1 MVLIEKVSAIL
12 AIVIGWCG
20 DVISAMVGEA
30 GELAELAPLW
40 LVGVAV
46 SALLLGVKVLRTFS
60 WGG

>member
-1 MVLIEKVSAIL
+1 MNLINQVQSIL
-12 AIVIGWCG
+12 TIVIGWVG
-20 DVISAMVGEA
+20 DVIGHMVGEA